1 MTLNNDKKEIIFILP
16 YLNVN
21 TTSAERF
28 KSFISAFQAN
38 SNCSLTVIIINYP
51 TKKSLFSGYEKQND
65 FFFSAKTI
73 YHNPRLNIFQKL
85 GFYCL
90 NKDYLKLWKILKLIQ
105 LIVFRTDI
113 FYPNKLN
120 NFINDFAGSKG
131 FVIVSG
137 GPFSF
142 FNPAFLLS
150 KSLKFKLIVDY
161 RDPQTFG
168 YVPLDGFLLV
178 YWLRILLER
187 LNEVKILKNAE
198 LIVTVSRSLKNLF
211 PNKYL
216 HKINIVSN
224 GSNFNANDVIMK
236 TPNEVF
242 NVLYAG
248 TIYNDQLLDKSF
260 FNALNKFLKNKD
272 LSKISLKFIGSSQNE
287 NLYKIIK
294 DFHLE
299 NITEITPRLKK
310 DELLNYL
317 NNASL
322 FFHLKLGNRKNVIS
336 SKQAEYLMFRRPIL
350 LPISDYG
357 DMAESI
363 INHNAGYVC
372 ESESQIFETLEL
384 LWNKFKNGE
393 NLFIQQN
400 EEFIESISREKIAE
414 NFVKLLLED

>member
-1 MTLNNDKKEIIFILP
+1 MNFNSDKKEIIFILP

-28 KSFISAFQAN
+28 KSLISAFDAN
-38 SNCSLTVIIINYP
+38 DNFKVRILIIDYKLKRSYFTGLQTNSLDNF
-51 TKKSLFSGYEKQND
+51 SLESTESIFPK
-65 FFFSAKTI
+65 
-73 YHNPRLNIFQKL
+73 LNIVQKA
-85 GFYCL
+85 GFYFL
-90 NKDYLKLWKILKLIQ
+90 NKNYKLLWRLFQLLHLLIYQTDVFSPGKIFVKKECNFGY
-105 LIVFRTDI
+105 VFSS
-113 FYPNKLN
+113 
-120 NFINDFAGSKG
+120 GSH
-131 FVIVSG
+131 
-137 GPFSF
+137 FSF
-142 FNPAFLLS
+142 FETADAISRTLNFKLLIDFRDPWTFGYTSIDGFKFVKWFKVLFGRKKEIRSLNNSYLITTVS
-150 KSLKFKLIVDY
+150 KSLKQFFPGKF
-161 RDPQTFG
+161 QS
-168 YVPLDGFLLV
+168 
-178 YWLRILLER
+178 
-187 LNEVKILKNAE
+187 KISV
-198 LIVTVSRSLKNLF
+198 I
-211 PNKYL
+211 P
-216 HKINIVSN
+216 N
-224 GSNFNANDVIMK
+224 GSNYLDKDVIK
-236 TPNEVF
+236 ETPNEVF
-242 NVLYAG
+242 NILYAG
-248 TIYNDQLLDKSF
+248 TIYNDQLIDKSF

-272 LSKISLKFIGSSQNE
+272 VSKISLKFIGSSQNE

-384 LWNKFKNGE
+384 LWNKFKSGE
-393 NLFIQQN
+393 NLFIHQS
-400 EEFIESISREKIAE
+400 EEFVESISRKKIAE
-414 NFVKLLLED
+414 DFVKFILED